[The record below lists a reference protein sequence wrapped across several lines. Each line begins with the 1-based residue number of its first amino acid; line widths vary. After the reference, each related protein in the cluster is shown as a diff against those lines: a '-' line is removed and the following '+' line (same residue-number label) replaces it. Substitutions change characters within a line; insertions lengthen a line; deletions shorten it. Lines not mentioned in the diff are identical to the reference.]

1 MGAEHWSDE
10 EILAGLYGAGPVD
23 RHPDECADCRQRWEL
38 MRRRQEGLRLAEP
51 NLSGAFLASQRR
63 AIMARTEGRS
73 RSSGCGR
80 AWSTS
85 PPREMT
91 FASSSSW
98 RCRSGETCGKNSW
111 PGLQLVPWLGAVV
124 LLLLAILVNRPAP
137 KLQPAPE
144 VSDAQL
150 FEDVFS
156 TVSSSEPRAVETV
169 RSLFQVNP

>member
-23 RHPDECADCRQRWEL
+23 GHPDECADCRQRWEL

-73 RSSGCGR
+73 RSSG
-80 AWSTS
+80 
-85 PPREMT
+85 
-91 FASSSSW
+91 
-98 RCRSGETCGKNSW
+98 
-111 PGLQLVPWLGAVV
+111 LQLVPWLGAVV
-124 LLLLAILVNRPAP
+124 LLLLAILVNRPAS

-156 TVSSSEPRAVETV
+156 TVSRSEPRAVETV

>member
-23 RHPDECADCRQRWEL
+23 GHPDECADCRQRWEL

-73 RSSGCGR
+73 RSSG
-80 AWSTS
+80 
-85 PPREMT
+85 
-91 FASSSSW
+91 
-98 RCRSGETCGKNSW
+98 
-111 PGLQLVPWLGAVV
+111 LQLVPWLGAVV

-144 VSDAQL
+144 VSDVQL

-156 TVSSSEPRAVETV
+156 TVSRSEPRAVETV

>member
-63 AIMARTEGRS
+63 AIMAQTEGRS
-73 RSSGCGR
+73 RSS
-80 AWSTS
+80 
-85 PPREMT
+85 
-91 FASSSSW
+91 
-98 RCRSGETCGKNSW
+98 
-111 PGLQLVPWLGAVV
+111 GLQLVPWLGAVV
-124 LLLLAILVNRPAP
+124 LLLLAILVNRPA

-156 TVSSSEPRAVETV
+156 TVSRSEPRAVETV

>member
-10 EILAGLYGAGPVD
+10 EILAGLYVAGPVD

-38 MRRRQEGLRLAEP
+38 MRRRQEELRLAEP
-51 NLSGAFLASQRR
+51 DLSEAFLASQRR

-73 RSSGCGR
+73 RSS
-80 AWSTS
+80 
-85 PPREMT
+85 
-91 FASSSSW
+91 
-98 RCRSGETCGKNSW
+98 
-111 PGLQLVPWLGAVV
+111 GLQLVPWLGAVV

>member
-23 RHPDECADCRQRWEL
+23 GHPDECADCRQRWEL
-38 MRRRQEGLRLAEP
+38 MRRRQEELRLAEP
-51 NLSGAFLASQRR
+51 DLSEAFLASQRR

-73 RSSGCGR
+73 RSS
-80 AWSTS
+80 
-85 PPREMT
+85 
-91 FASSSSW
+91 
-98 RCRSGETCGKNSW
+98 
-111 PGLQLVPWLGAVV
+111 GLQLVPWLGAVV

>member
-23 RHPDECADCRQRWEL
+23 GHPDECADCRQRWEL

-73 RSSGCGR
+73 RSSG
-80 AWSTS
+80 
-85 PPREMT
+85 
-91 FASSSSW
+91 
-98 RCRSGETCGKNSW
+98 
-111 PGLQLVPWLGAVV
+111 LQLVLWLGAVV

-144 VSDAQL
+144 VSDVQL

-156 TVSSSEPRAVETV
+156 TVSRSEPRAVETV

>member
-23 RHPDECADCRQRWEL
+23 GHPDECADCRQRWEL

-73 RSSGCGR
+73 RSSG
-80 AWSTS
+80 
-85 PPREMT
+85 
-91 FASSSSW
+91 
-98 RCRSGETCGKNSW
+98 
-111 PGLQLVPWLGAVV
+111 LQLVLWLGAVV

-156 TVSSSEPRAVETV
+156 TVSRSEPRAVETV